1 MKNKQQEKKDD
12 TSLYE
17 QYDKLTDQM
26 GKQNLSSLNTYLI
39 IILKKKIIFF
49 KSIDLD
55 NSMI

>member
-1 MKNKQQEKKDD
+1 VKNKQQEEKDD

-55 NSMI
+55 NS